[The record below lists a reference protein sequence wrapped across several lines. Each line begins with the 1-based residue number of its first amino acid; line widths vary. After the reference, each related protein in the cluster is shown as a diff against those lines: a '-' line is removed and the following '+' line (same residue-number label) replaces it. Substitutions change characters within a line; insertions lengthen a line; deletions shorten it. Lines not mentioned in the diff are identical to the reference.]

1 MAVDLGDVVR
11 LTWTNKSPAGAP
23 VNADAVTLTITL
35 PDGTTTNLS
44 PTNPPATTGQY
55 LYDYQTVQPGR
66 HLLRWVGTG
75 TNPGAHTDMF
85 DVRPAWPA
93 YIVGLADAKLQLN
106 MTTSTD
112 DEELRFYLEAATDV
126 VEDILGRAVI
136 RRTFTEE
143 HTAWGEFMLN
153 WTPVVS
159 LASVATVDG
168 TTTWNVA
175 DLHVSKAGVV
185 SAKAGVTAVEGDITV
200 TYTAGETVV
209 RSNWSL
215 AARIIIQHIW
225 DTQRGSQGGAHPAGL
240 ETPGAGFTRFGFLI
254 PNRAKELLT
263 GGLAGV

>member
-1 MAVDLGDVVR
+1 MAYDLADVVP
-11 LTWTNKSPAGAP
+11 LTVTIRDSAGAL
-23 VNADAVTLTITL
+23 ADGGSVTLTIQL
-35 PDGTTTNLS
+35 PDGTTAT
-44 PTNPPATTGQY
+44 PAVSHPSTGQY
-55 LYDYQTVQPGR
+55 QVDYVPTMAGR
-66 HLLRWVGTG
+66 HVAQWVCTG
-75 TNPGAHTDMF
+75 VNASGYTDTF

-93 YIVGLADAKLQLN
+93 YIVSLADAKTQLN

-112 DEELRFYLEAATDV
+112 DEELRFYLEAVTDV

-143 HTAWGEFMLN
+143 HTAWGEFLLN

-159 LASVATVDG
+159 LTSVAAVDG
-168 TTTWNVA
+168 SVTWNVA

-185 SAKAGVTAVEGDITV
+185 SAKPGVTAVEGEITV
-200 TYTAGETVV
+200 TYTAGESVV

-215 AARIIIQHIW
+215 AARIIIQHLW
-225 DTQRGSQGGAHPAGL
+225 DTQRGSQGGAHPGGL
-240 ETPGAGFTRFGFLI
+240 DTPGAGFTRFGFTI